1 MITIF
6 GAFEW
11 LNYFD
16 DKKTYL
22 SPSSQYLWE
31 KIWRNLKRGAMA
43 KREEILT
50 DLVYICD
57 PSNQLNVSAEACL
70 KCGIAYFS
78 FEEINESI
86 NFLQEAI
93 HGYQTHRHNLTV
105 ARWALGYVLLV
116 KKDKRDDAIFHWK
129 SCVKIYRDLQR
140 AHRFE
145 KDRVEWYQKIIPEMD
160 YSLKEAATYQ
170 II

>member
-11 LNYFD
+11 LNHFD

-78 FEEINESI
+78 FEEIYESI
-86 NFLQEAI
+86 NLLQEAI

-129 SCVKIYRDLQR
+129 NCVKIYRDLKR
-140 AHRFE
+140 THRFE

>member
-57 PSNQLNVSAEACL
+57 PSNQLNVSAEAYL

-86 NFLQEAI
+86 NLLQEAI

-116 KKDKRDDAIFHWK
+116 KKDKRNDAIFLWK
-129 SCVKIYRDLQR
+129 SCVNIYRDLKR

-145 KDRVEWYQKIIPEMD
+145 RDRVEWYQEIIPEMD